1 MLLKYDL
8 HIHTALSPCC
18 HNDMTPNNIIR
29 MASLNNLNVIG
40 ITDHNSCEN
49 VKAVM
54 DVGKKYSIL
63 TIPGIEIETK
73 EEIHVLCFFSTLNNV
88 YNMQKYIQEHMIV
101 NKNNSKLIGEQLI
114 FDKDDNIVRNEKR
127 LLLTATGLSINKV
140 YLKTLELGGVM
151 IPAHIDRP
159 SYSIISNLG
168 LIPQDI
174 DIKTLEVSR
183 HVNRKEYVKKY
194 GDYNI
199 LQSSDAH
206 ELGYIG
212 ICEGVLEVEDFSID
226 SIINR
231 LSGQQ

>member
-29 MASLNNLNVIG
+29 MAFLNNLKIIG

-54 DVGKKYSIL
+54 DLGKEYSIL
-63 TIPGIEIETK
+63 TVPGMEIETK
-73 EEIHVLCFFSTLNNV
+73 EEIHVLCFFSNLHNV
-88 YNMQKYIQEHMIV
+88 YNMQKYIQDHMTV
-101 NKNNSKLIGEQLI
+101 NQNNPKLLGEQLI
-114 FDKDDNIVRNEKR
+114 FDKYDNIIKTEKR
-127 LLLTATGLSINKV
+127 LLLTATGLSINKI
-140 YLKTLELGGVM
+140 YLKTTELGGVM
-151 IPAHIDRP
+151 VPAHIDRP

-168 LIPQDI
+168 LIPEDLN
-174 DIKTLEVSR
+174 IKNLEISR
-183 HVNRKEYVKKY
+183 HVTREAYIEKY
-194 GDYNI
+194 KNYNI

-212 ICEGVLEVEDFSID
+212 ICEGVLDIEEFTIE
-226 SIINR
+226 SIINQ
-231 LSGQQ
+231 LSR